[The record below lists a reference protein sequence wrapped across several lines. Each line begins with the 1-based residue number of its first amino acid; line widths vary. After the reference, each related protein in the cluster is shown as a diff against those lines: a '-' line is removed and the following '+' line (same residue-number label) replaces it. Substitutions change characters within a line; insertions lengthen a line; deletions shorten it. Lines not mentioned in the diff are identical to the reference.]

1 MATITVDTFLDGGTA
16 RTAGES
22 WACNGGR
29 LTVRT
34 DTRWHLNAPA
44 SMTGSLAA
52 VAISATLGGGYTL
65 EGRNVRW
72 LAFAGGSGTVPA
84 IGTTITKGGVSG
96 YFLGVWAAI
105 TSAPTAVGAAMPAT
119 GFIKFREVTAGPF
132 TAGALTG
139 ITATAAG
146 ADVVGW
152 IEVVHDQAAAITV
165 PRLGNFTVNGSW
177 FALGT
182 TTGVANQLVQC
193 PTNGSTTAYVPGVWI
208 ATTATPLTDE
218 DWEYYPSIYV
228 AGMIAANLGTDAR
241 SKFVCM
247 ETNGAVRI
255 GHNGTTAIGFIP
267 PAGRQ
272 IRIPNVIG
280 RQCTAAA
287 RATNVIPSATAATR
301 PSFFTTS
308 AGSID
313 IKCFMADWQLN
324 FAQPYAVKAHSVA
337 TFDYFYVSECATA
350 LNIYDGG
357 NGTSASI
364 DARTFN
370 ITSCFAG
377 GTIDKWKSPRH
388 LSGTTDHA
396 FEVLYS
402 SGQTIS
408 RVESGIVTFARSTGY
423 PFQFT
428 QSSGLTVN
436 NCVQYNGP
444 MNFTTCFDCVVNN
457 LNHVDRYVGAT
468 DATTGVYAVVATA
481 SCDNITVDGVKFG
494 LNGAIAN
501 CHPYL
506 GIFNASLS
514 KNIKFRN
521 AGTRAAIL
529 NGGSAN
535 QPAYIYVSGG
545 NNQNVK
551 VQRCYMQPTRTGAV
565 STLNSDKG
573 VTYEHV
579 YGDFAD
585 AMTIAD
591 LNTSVKNCGGTNSVT
606 GQSSVY
612 GTHFMDMFVSDT
624 AGRVLLAMN
633 EPTAETAG
641 GVTQIGTPAFTS
653 AGGLV
658 LNNVADEVQWEMH
671 YRALGVSAMA
681 NALPVVTGTNVTY
694 STAARW
700 GNHDL
705 YYQIDKGAGYGGTW
719 LDLKQSALAAETGID
734 PAIGFKLKIRA
745 VCAIAATTNLLSFIR
760 MDTVST
766 LAAQSANL
774 YPLDTA
780 SVSVNGLVD
789 GSRVKATRVDNGAL
803 IFNGLASAGQV
814 LFLTDYIGAVNI
826 EARKASA
833 APFYQPWVTQVTTV
847 ADATTQA
854 TALQVLDE

>member
-1 MATITVDTFLDGGTA
+1 
-16 RTAGES
+16 
-22 WACNGGR
+22 
-29 LTVRT
+29 
-34 DTRWHLNAPA
+34 
-44 SMTGSLAA
+44 
-52 VAISATLGGGYTL
+52 
-65 EGRNVRW
+65 
-72 LAFAGGSGTVPA
+72 
-84 IGTTITKGGVSG
+84 
-96 YFLGVWAAI
+96 
-105 TSAPTAVGAAMPAT
+105 
-119 GFIKFREVTAGPF
+119 
-132 TAGALTG
+132 
-139 ITATAAG
+139 
-146 ADVVGW
+146 
-152 IEVVHDQAAAITV
+152 
-165 PRLGNFTVNGSW
+165 
-177 FALGT
+177 
-182 TTGVANQLVQC
+182 VQC
-193 PTNGSTTAYVPGVWI
+193 PTNGSATAYIPGVWI
-208 ATTATPLTDE
+208 ATTAAPLTDE
-218 DWEYYPSIYV
+218 DWEYYPSIYA
-228 AGMIAANLGTDAR
+228 AGMIAANLGADAR

-287 RATNVIPSATAATR
+287 RATNVIPSATASVR
-301 PSFFTTS
+301 PNFNTTS
-308 AGSID
+308 AGSIN
-313 IKCFMADWQLN
+313 ITGLMTDWYMN
-324 FAQPYAVKAHSVA
+324 FAQPYAVKAHSVG

-350 LNIYDGG
+350 LDIYDGG
-357 NGTSASI
+357 NGMSATI
-364 DARTFN
+364 DARSFN
-370 ITSCFAG
+370 LTSCFAG

-388 LSGTTDHA
+388 LAGTTDHA
-396 FEVLYS
+396 FEILYS
-402 SGQTIS
+402 SGQTLS
-408 RVESGIVTFARSTGY
+408 RVESGIVTFARSTGF

-436 NCVQYNGP
+436 NCVQFNGP
-444 MNFTTCFDCVVNN
+444 MNFTTCFDCVVND
-457 LNHVDRYVGAT
+457 LDHVDRYVGT
-468 DATTGVYAVVATA
+468 TNATTGVYATVIAA
-481 SCDNITVDGVKFG
+481 SCENITVDGVTFG
-494 LNGAIAN
+494 LNGTIAN

-506 GIFNASLS
+506 GIFNSGLS

-535 QPAYIYVSGG
+535 QPAFIYVSGG

-565 STLNSDKG
+565 STLNSDKNI
-573 VTYEHV
+573 TYEHV

-585 AMTIAD
+585 TVTIAD
-591 LNTSVKNCGGTNSVT
+591 LNASVKNCGGTNSVV

-612 GTHFMDMFVSDT
+612 GTHFTDMFVSDT
-624 AGRVLLAMN
+624 VGRVILAMN
-633 EPTAETAG
+633 EPTAETAATI
-641 GVTQIGTPAFTS
+641 TQIGTPAFTS

-658 LNNVADEVQWEMH
+658 LNNVADEVQFEMH

-719 LDLKQSALAAETGID
+719 LDLKQTALAAETGID

-745 VCAIAATTNLLSFIR
+745 VCAIAATTNLLSYIR
-760 MDTVST
+760 VDTVST
-766 LAAQSANL
+766 LASQSANL

-780 SVSVNGLVD
+780 NVAVNNLVD
-789 GSRVKATRVDNGAL
+789 GSRVKATRADNGGVL
-803 IFNGLASAGQV
+803 FNGPSSGGSVA
-814 LFLTDYIGAVNI
+814 FLTDYVGAVNI

-833 APFYQPWVTQVTTV
+833 APYYQPWVTQITTI
-847 ADATTQA
+847 ADALTQA